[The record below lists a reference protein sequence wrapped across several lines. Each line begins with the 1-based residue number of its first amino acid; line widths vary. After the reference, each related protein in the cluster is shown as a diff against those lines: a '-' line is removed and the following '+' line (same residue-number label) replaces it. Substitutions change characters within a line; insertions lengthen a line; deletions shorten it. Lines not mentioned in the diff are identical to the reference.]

1 MDVLLSVI
9 STLVPTLSAIA
20 SLAYWLGRKFA
31 EVNGRFAILDERVD
45 KLSAGLNERLGK
57 LEGAFVQFSDVLLTI
72 LGSKGVLTDT
82 EVMALRGMARSM
94 VPAARSKYY
103 TEELRRLIELLDKD
117 PREYTMGDI
126 EELENIAELI
136 EKEGFEAKRRDL
148 TRYSW
153 ILRYYAMAVRAV
165 YIYPKLSKQMEKA
178 PAF

>member
-1 MDVLLSVI
+1 VKEAFL
-9 STLVPTLSAIA
+9 
-20 SLAYWLGRKFA
+20 K
-31 EVNGRFAILDERVD
+31 
-45 KLSAGLNERLGK
+45 AGLSEKEAEDL
-57 LEGAFVQFSDVLLTI
+57 AAYFIDVR
-72 LGSKGVLTDT
+72 K
-82 EVMALRGMARSM
+82 
-94 VPAARSKYY
+94 
-103 TEELRRLIELLDKD
+103 RLIELLDKD

-178 PAF
+178 SAL